1 MVITVLDAYALN
13 PGDLSWGPLEALG
26 NCTIYDRTPPDKI
39 LERAQNAQ
47 ILLTNK
53 VIVSAAAMEQS
64 PGLEYIG
71 LLATGYD
78 VVDVE
83 AADRRGICVTNVP
96 AYGTDSVAQMV
107 FAHILNLCHHVAHH
121 SKRVRQGAWSRS
133 EDFCFWDHPL
143 IELTGLTM
151 GLVGLGRIGQATA
164 RLAAAFGMTVIASDV
179 TPPPSCPDFVRMV
192 DLNTLFRQSDIISL
206 HCPLTP
212 DTHHMVNRE
221 RLQQMKPTAFLI
233 NTSRGPLVEE
243 PALFEALN
251 AGSLAGAG
259 LDVLETEPPD
269 PDCPLFTAPNCHITP
284 HIAWATRSARQ
295 RLLSAAVD
303 NVKAFLRNNPQNVV
317 NHPALIV

>member
-1 MVITVLDAYALN
+1 MSITVLDGHALN
-13 PGDLSWGPLEALG
+13 PGDLSWAPLKALG
-26 NCTIYDRTPPDKI
+26 DCAIFDRTPPERI
-39 LERAQNAQ
+39 NERARDAR

-53 VIVSAAAMEQS
+53 VVVSAAAMEQS
-64 PGLEYIG
+64 PCLEYIG

-83 AADRRGICVTNVP
+83 AADRRGIYVTNVP

-107 FAHILNLCHHVAHH
+107 FAHILNLCHHAAHH
-121 SKRVRQGAWSRS
+121 SNRVRQGAWSRS

-143 IELTGLTM
+143 IELTGLIM
-151 GLVGLGRIGQATA
+151 GIAGLGRIGLATA

-179 TPPPSCPDFVRMV
+179 TPSPSCPDFVRMV
-192 DLNTLFRQSDIISL
+192 DLGTLFRQSDIISL

-243 PALFEALN
+243 PALIEALN

-269 PDCPLFTAPNCHITP
+269 PNCPLFTAPNCHITP
-284 HIAWATRSARQ
+284 HIAWATKSARQ

-303 NVKAFLRNNPQNVV
+303 NVKAFLRNHPQNVV
-317 NHPALIV
+317 NHPARVV

>member
-1 MVITVLDAYALN
+1 MLITVLDGYTLN
-13 PGDLSWGPLEALG
+13 PGDLSWAPLEALG
-26 NCTIYDRTPPDKI
+26 DCAIFDRTPSERI
-39 LERAQNAQ
+39 IERARDAR

-53 VIVSAAAMEQS
+53 VVVSAAAIEQS

-96 AYGTDSVAQMV
+96 TYGTDSVAQMV
-107 FAHILNLCHHVAHH
+107 FAHILNLCHHVADH
-121 SKRVRQGAWSRS
+121 SDRVKQGAWSRS

-151 GLVGLGRIGQATA
+151 GIVGLGRIGQTTG

-179 TPPPSCPDFVRMV
+179 TPPRSCPDYVKLV
-192 DLNTLFRQSDIISL
+192 DLDALFRQSDVISL

-212 DTHHMVNRE
+212 GTHHLVNRE

-233 NTSRGPLVEE
+233 NTSRGPLVEAA
-243 PALFEALN
+243 ALVEALN
-251 AGSLAGAG
+251 AGILAGAG

-269 PDCPLFTAPNCHITP
+269 PDCPLFIAPNCHITP
-284 HIAWATRSARQ
+284 HIAWATKSARQ

-303 NVKAFLRNNPQNVV
+303 NVKAFLSNSPQNVV
-317 NHPALIV
+317 NHPVCGI